1 MSLSIVHTRAALG
14 VNAPPITV
22 EVHISK
28 GLPGLTMVGLPETTV
43 KEARDRVRSA
53 IINSGYEY
61 PAKKIT
67 INLAPADLPK
77 EGGRYD
83 LPIAIALLAA
93 SEQLTANKLDE
104 YELVGELALTGALR
118 GVPGAISSATEAI
131 KSGRKIIVAKDNEDE
146 VGLINGEGCLI
157 ADHLQAVCAF
167 LEGKHA
173 LERPKPTDAVSRAL
187 QHDLSDVVGQEQGK
201 RGLEITAAGGHNLLL
216 IGPPGTGKTMLASR
230 INGLLPDLSNEEALE
245 SAAILSLVNA
255 ESVQKQWR
263 QRPFRSPHHSASLT
277 AMVGG
282 GAIPGPGEISLAHN
296 GVLFLDELP
305 EFERRTL
312 DALREPIE
320 SGQIHLSRTRAKITY
335 PARFQLV
342 AAMNPSPTGH
352 YQGNHNRCTPE
363 QTLRYLNRLSGPFL
377 DRFDLSLEIPF
388 HNRCTPEQTL
398 RYLNRLSGP
407 FLDRF
412 DLSLEIPLPPPGI
425 LSKTVVPGESSATVK
440 QRVMAAR
447 ERQFKRQNKL
457 NAWLD
462 SPEIRQFCKLESEDA
477 MWLEGTLIHLGLS
490 IRAWQRL
497 LKVART
503 IADIDQSDIIT
514 RQHLQEAVSYR
525 AIDRL
530 LIHLQ
535 KLLT

>member
-1 MSLSIVHTRAALG
+1 MTLSVIYTRAALG
-14 VNAPPITV
+14 VTAPLITV
-22 EVHISK
+22 EVHISN

-53 IINSGYEY
+53 IINSGYTF

-93 SEQLTANKLDE
+93 SEQLTSTKLSQ

-118 GVPGAISSATEAI
+118 GVPGAISSAMEVISA
-131 KSGRKIIVAKDNEDE
+131 GRKIIVAADNEAE
-146 VGLINGEGCLI
+146 VSLLGTSDCLV
-157 ADHLQAVCAF
+157 AEHLLEVCAF
-167 LEGKHA
+167 LEGKSTLREPVA
-173 LERPKPTDAVSRAL
+173 SMTEEIKGEGC
-187 QHDLSDVVGQEQGK
+187 LSDVIGQEQGK
-201 RGLEITAAGGHNLLL
+201 RALEVTAAGGHNLLL

-230 INGLLPDLSNEEALE
+230 LNGLLPALSNREALE
-245 SAAILSLVNA
+245 SAAIISLLNA
-255 ESVQKQWR
+255 AVVRQQWR
-263 QRPFRSPHHSASLT
+263 RRPFRSPHHSASLT

-282 GAIPGPGEISLAHN
+282 GSMPGPGEISLAHN
-296 GVLFLDELP
+296 GILFLDELP
-305 EFERRTL
+305 EFERRVL

-320 SGQIHLSRTRAKITY
+320 SGQIHISRTRAKVTY
-335 PARFQLV
+335 PASFQLI

-352 YQGNHNRCTPE
+352 YQGMHNRSSPE
-363 QTLRYLNRLSGPFL
+363 QTLRYLGK
-377 DRFDLSLEIPF
+377 
-388 HNRCTPEQTL
+388 
-398 RYLNRLSGP
+398 LSGP

-412 DLSLEIPLPPPGI
+412 DLSLEIPLPPPG
-425 LSKTVVPGESSATVK
+425 LLRQTDNAGESSAVI
-440 QRVMAAR
+440 R
-447 ERQFKRQNKL
+447 ERVVAAQQRQYRRQQKL
-457 NAWLD
+457 NN
-462 SPEIRQFCKLESEDA
+462 RLESSEMREICQLSAEDA
-477 MWLEGTLIHLGLS
+477 QWLEETLTRLGLS

-503 IADIDQSDIIT
+503 IADLAGQETIA
-514 RQHLQEAVSYR
+514 RAHLQEALSYR

-535 KLLT
+535 KMLG

>member
-1 MSLSIVHTRAALG
+1 MANVFSKNSWVSTDPSAAKQRERL
-14 VNAPPITV
+14 N
-22 EVHISK
+22 
-28 GLPGLTMVGLPETTV
+28 
-43 KEARDRVRSA
+43 
-53 IINSGYEY
+53 
-61 PAKKIT
+61 
-67 INLAPADLPK
+67 K
-77 EGGRYD
+77 EGKLFDNLVMATLNVFILKIDGSIIGSS
-83 LPIAIALLAA
+83 LQKTCLGGESVLF
-93 SEQLTANKLDE
+93 TAE
-104 YELVGELALTGALR
+104 EISILVPPEMT
-118 GVPGAISSATEAI
+118 I
-131 KSGRKIIVAKDNEDE
+131 KEEIVDT
-146 VGLINGEGCLI
+146 VVEGCETRNLI
-157 ADHLQAVCAF
+157 
-167 LEGKHA
+167 
-173 LERPKPTDAVSRAL
+173 
-187 QHDLSDVVGQEQGK
+187 
-201 RGLEITAAGGHNLLL
+201 
-216 IGPPGTGKTMLASR
+216 
-230 INGLLPDLSNEEALE
+230 
-245 SAAILSLVNA
+245 
-255 ESVQKQWR
+255 
-263 QRPFRSPHHSASLT
+263 LT
-277 AMVGG
+277 QI
-282 GAIPGPGEISLAHN
+282 IPGPGEISLAHN

-352 YQGNHNRCTPE
+352 YQGN
-363 QTLRYLNRLSGPFL
+363 
-377 DRFDLSLEIPF
+377 